1 MLSPLGG
8 EPSGQANKP
17 PSSSRSS
24 SKSRKNDRTENV
36 VTHDYA
42 IKILA
47 NLSELR
53 LDTNFCDIELYS
65 SESLEL
71 DQPLLAHRYRIRI
84 KLFGKKNV
92 LMN

>member
-8 EPSGQANKP
+8 EPSGQTDQA

-24 SKSRKNDRTENV
+24 SKSRRTDRVDNV
-36 VTHDYA
+36 VNHEFA
-42 IKILA
+42 SKILA

-65 SESLEL
+65 SEGVEL
-71 DQPLLAHRYRIRI
+71 DQPLLAHR
-84 KLFGKKNV
+84 
-92 LMN
+92 